1 MTTVVTFLQDETG
14 SMELVED
21 TAINSFNEYVA
32 NLQADDVSDY
42 RFTLVLFNSSK
53 TEVRHKGVPVTD
65 VEPLNNDTYRPDD
78 MTPLIDAFYKAILAT
93 EKVVEDG
100 DKVVV
105 VVQTDGQEN
114 CSTEYT
120 NKELAQ
126 LVKDK
131 RALGWEFVFI
141 GVGIDAYDQAQQYG
155 VSRGSTVSASASTYP
170 QAMAAMGGNTRAY
183 AGGQSMG
190 MGFSV
195 GQKAV
200 IEDEDK
206 PLPKQKK
213 IKKKAVKKQPS
224 VVDDMDFTG

>member
-14 SMELVED
+14 SMNLVKE
-21 TAINSFNEYVA
+21 TAINSFNEYIA
-32 NLQADDVSDY
+32 NLKADDVSDY

-53 TEVRHKGVPVTD
+53 TEVRFKGVPVED
-65 VEPLNNDTYRPDD
+65 VEPLSNDNYKPDD

-100 DKVVV
+100 DKVIV

-131 RALGWEFVFI
+131 RAAGWEFVFI
-141 GVGIDAYDQAQQYG
+141 GVGIDAYDQANQYG
-155 VSRGSTVSASASTYP
+155 ISRGSTVSASADSYP
-170 QAMAAMGGNTRAY
+170 VAMAAMASNTRGY

-190 MGFSV
+190 MGFSAQ
-195 GQKAV
+195 QKEA
-200 IEDEDK
+200 IEDDPQPE
-206 PLPKQKK
+206 PKETTPK
-213 IKKKAVKKQPS
+213 VGERPS
-224 VVDDMDFTG
+224 IVDDMDFTG